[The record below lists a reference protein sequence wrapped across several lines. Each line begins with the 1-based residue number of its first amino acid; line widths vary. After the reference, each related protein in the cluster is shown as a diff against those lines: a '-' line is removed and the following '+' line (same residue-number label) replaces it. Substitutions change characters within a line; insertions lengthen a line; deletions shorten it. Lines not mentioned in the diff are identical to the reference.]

1 MVFEKEGADQDQD
14 QDHDHDQD
22 YDHDKGH
29 DHSPA
34 KERNNG
40 NVNNKDHTKCGK
52 KGETVD
58 DMIVTLS
65 PMEIRAFVLE
75 VVYQ

>member
-1 MVFEKEGADQDQD
+1 MVFEKEGA
-14 QDHDHDQD
+14 DHDQD

-40 NVNNKDHTKCGK
+40 KDHTKCGK

-58 DMIVTLS
+58 NMIVTLS

>member
-14 QDHDHDQD
+14 
-22 YDHDKGH
+22 YDHDKGQ
-29 DHSPA
+29 DHSLA

-40 NVNNKDHTKCGK
+40 NVNNKDHTKRGK

-58 DMIVTLS
+58 NMIVTLS

-75 VVYQ
+75 VVHQ

>member
-1 MVFEKEGADQDQD
+1 MVFEKEGA
-14 QDHDHDQD
+14 DHDQD

-34 KERNNG
+34 EERNNG

-58 DMIVTLS
+58 NMIVTLS

-75 VVYQ
+75 IVYQ